1 MPARKP
7 EDCDIHLM
15 EAMNRGDLEA
25 AVSLYEPNATFVQEP
40 SGPVVTGQAPIRET
54 VKAFLELK
62 LQMTRETR
70 VLLSSDGEVALTG
83 GKWKA
88 TGTDPEGNPI
98 VMSGHSTE
106 VVRRQPDGT
115 WLFMIDSPWW
125 AGLE

>member
-15 EAMNRGDLEA
+15 EALNRGDLEA

-40 SGPVVTGQAPIRET
+40 SGPVVNGRAPIRE
-54 VKAFLELK
+54 VIRAYLELK

-70 VLLSSDGEVALTG
+70 VLLSNDGELALTG

-88 TGTDPEGNPI
+88 TGTDPNGDPI

-106 VVRRQPDGT
+106 LVRR
-115 WLFMIDSPWW
+115 
-125 AGLE
+125 

>member
-40 SGPVVTGQAPIRET
+40 SGPVVNGRAPIRE
-54 VKAFLELK
+54 VIRDYLKLK

-70 VLLSSDGEVALTG
+70 VLLSNDGELALTG
-83 GKWKA
+83 GKWQA
-88 TGTDPEGNPI
+88 TGTDPNGNPI

-106 VVRRQPDGT
+106 LVRRQPDGT
-115 WLFMIDSPWW
+115 WCFVIDHPWW